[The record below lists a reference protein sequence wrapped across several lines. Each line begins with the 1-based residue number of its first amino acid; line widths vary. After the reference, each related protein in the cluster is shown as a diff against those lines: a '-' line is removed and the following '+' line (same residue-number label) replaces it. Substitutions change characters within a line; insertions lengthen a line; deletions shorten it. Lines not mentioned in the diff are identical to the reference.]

1 MKLSDSN
8 RRPAAAV
15 LVTAAL
21 VAAGCGA
28 STTTSGTS
36 ATTTATPA
44 GAGAPAGRPN
54 GPGGGGGTPVVGPAA
69 EKVKAAA
76 LAKYPGTIQDI
87 TQVPD
92 GSYVAGVV
100 RSSGG
105 SEIHVLVS
113 KSFTVTGVRSG
124 PPRGGPGGARPGAS
138 GATPAR
144 PPA

>member
-1 MKLSDSN
+1 MKLSDSS
-8 RRPAAAV
+8 RGPAAAV

-21 VAAGCGA
+21 IAAGCGA
-28 STTTSGTS
+28 STTTGTGAS
-36 ATTTATPA
+36 PTATPA

-54 GPGGGGGTPVVGPAA
+54 GRGGFGGGTPVVGPAA

-113 KSFTVTGVRSG
+113 KSYTVTGVRSG
-124 PPRGGPGGARPGAS
+124 PPRGGPGGARPGAP
-138 GATPAR
+138 GATPTA

>member
-1 MKLSDSN
+1 MKLSESS
-8 RRPAAAV
+8 RRPAAAI

-21 VAAGCGA
+21 AAAGCGA
-28 STTTSGTS
+28 STTTTGTS
-36 ATTTATPA
+36 ASSGTTTTPS

-54 GPGGGGGTPVVGPAA
+54 GPGGPGTPVVGPAA

-87 TQVPD
+87 VQVPD

-105 SEIHVLVS
+105 SEMHVLVS

-124 PPRGGPGGARPGAS
+124 SPRGGSGAS
-138 GATPAR
+138 PAG

>member
-1 MKLSDSN
+1 MKLSDSS

-28 STTTSGTS
+28 STTTTGTS
-36 ATTTATPA
+36 ASATATPA

-54 GPGGGGGTPVVGPAA
+54 GPGGSGGGTPVVGPAA

-124 PPRGGPGGARPGAS
+124 PPGGARRGAP
-138 GATPAR
+138 GATPAG

>member
-1 MKLSDSN
+1 MKLSNSS
-8 RRPAAAV
+8 RRPTAAV

-28 STTTSGTS
+28 STTTTGTS

-113 KSFTVTGVRSG
+113 KSFTVTGMRSG
-124 PPRGGPGGARPGAS
+124 RPGGARPGAP
-138 GATPAR
+138 GATPAG

>member
-1 MKLSDSN
+1 MKLSDSS

-15 LVTAAL
+15 LMAATL

-28 STTTSGTS
+28 STTTTGTGAS
-36 ATTTATPA
+36 ATATPA

-54 GPGGGGGTPVVGPAA
+54 GPGGGGGTPVVGAAA

-92 GSYVAGVV
+92 GSYVAGIV
-100 RSSGG
+100 RSGGG
-105 SEIHVLVS
+105 SEVHVLVS

-124 PPRGGPGGARPGAS
+124 PPRGGPGGAKPRAP
-138 GATPAR
+138 GATPAG

>member
-1 MKLSDSN
+1 MKLSDRS

-28 STTTSGTS
+28 STTTGTS
-36 ATTTATPA
+36 ASTTSTAA

-54 GPGGGGGTPVVGPAA
+54 GPGGSGGGTPVVGPAA

-76 LAKYPGTIQDI
+76 LAKYPGTLQDI
-87 TQVPD
+87 VQVPD

-124 PPRGGPGGARPGAS
+124 PRRGGPGGARPGAP
-138 GATPAR
+138 GATPAG
-144 PPA
+144 PAA

>member
-1 MKLSDSN
+1 MKLSNSS
-8 RRPAAAV
+8 RRPTAAV

-28 STTTSGTS
+28 STTTTGTS

-124 PPRGGPGGARPGAS
+124 PPRGGPGGARPGAPGAAPS
-138 GATPAR
+138 G

>member
-1 MKLSDSN
+1 MKLSDSS

-28 STTTSGTS
+28 STTPT
-36 ATTTATPA
+36 ATNASTTATSA
-44 GAGAPAGRPN
+44 GAGAPAGRPG
-54 GPGGGGGTPVVGPAA
+54 GPGTAVVGPAA

-87 TQVPD
+87 SQVPD

-124 PPRGGPGGARPGAS
+124 PPRGAPGGARPGAP
-138 GATPAR
+138 GAAPATP
-144 PPA
+144 PA

>member
-1 MKLSDSN
+1 MKLSDSS

-21 VAAGCGA
+21 VTAGCGA
-28 STTTSGTS
+28 STTPT
-36 ATTTATPA
+36 ATDASTTATSA
-44 GAGAPAGRPN
+44 GAGAPGGRPG
-54 GPGGGGGTPVVGPAA
+54 GPGTAVVGPAA

-87 TQVPD
+87 SQVPD

-105 SEIHVLVS
+105 SEIRVLVS

-124 PPRGGPGGARPGAS
+124 PPRGAPGA
-138 GATPAR
+138 APA
-144 PPA
+144 P